1 MYFRA
6 EVWFRLAWNS
16 KCHAHKKVKKRARN
30 GQETPRS
37 VWEAEDLADL
47 SDLDLDQCVLKGQN
61 QIFSEILSA
70 TGTKSLKK
78 DQEMAELALFSTLSQ
93 ASPWLG

>member
-1 MYFRA
+1 MA
-6 EVWFRLAWNS
+6 
-16 KCHAHKKVKKRARN
+16 KKL
-30 GQETPRS
+30 S
-37 VWEAEDLADL
+37 VWEDLADPI
-47 SDLDLDQCVLKGQN
+47 DLDLDQCLLKGQN
-61 QIFSEILSA
+61 QIFLEILSA

>member
-1 MYFRA
+1 MFH
-6 EVWFRLAWNS
+6 
-16 KCHAHKKVKKRARN
+16 KHKKFENRLGN
-30 GQETPRS
+30 GQYTPRS
-37 VWEAEDLADL
+37 VSEDLVDL

-61 QIFSEILSA
+61 QIFPEILSA

-78 DQEMAELALFSTLSQ
+78 DQEMAELALFSTLSP